1 MVQLTSITTRG
12 GDKGKTSLADGR
24 RVSKHSLR
32 IEAIGAVDELNSI
45 IGVTHALLVQSK
57 IDENKANVA
66 VNLNMIQNDLFDVG
80 ADLCLPDQERSALRI
95 NNIQVERL
103 DNLVIQYNSQLS
115 SLTSFVLPGGTLEA
129 AHMHVCRT
137 TARKTERAIV
147 ALDQDETLNPD
158 LLQYIN
164 RLSDVFFVM
173 ARTLNNLGEN
183 DVLWEPG
190 KYQQTKNSV

>member
-24 RVSKHSLR
+24 RLSKHSLR

-45 IGVTHALLVQSK
+45 IGVTHAIIKTSHLQDGCDT
-57 IDENKANVA
+57 IPIH
-66 VNLNMIQNDLFDVG
+66 LNMIQNDLFDVG
-80 ADLCLPDQERSALRI
+80 ADLCLPDQDRSALRI
-95 NNIQVERL
+95 NHIQVEKL
-103 DNLVIQYNSQLS
+103 DHLVQEYNASLS
-115 SLTSFVLPGGTLEA
+115 PLTSFVLPGGTLEA

-137 TARKTERAIV
+137 NARKAERAIV
-147 ALDQDETLNPD
+147 ALDQDETLNPE
-158 LLQYIN
+158 LLKYMN

-173 ARTLNNLGEN
+173 ARILNHKGQT

-190 KYQQTKNSV
+190 KYQQKKVD

>member
-32 IEAIGAVDELNSI
+32 IEAIGAVDELNSV
-45 IGVTHALLVQSK
+45 IGITHALLVHSK
-57 IDENKANVA
+57 INENKSNIAL
-66 VNLNMIQNDLFDVG
+66 NLNMIQNDLFDVG

-103 DNLVIQYNSQLS
+103 DELVSQYNSHLS

-129 AHMHVCRT
+129 AQMHLCRT
-137 TARKTERAIV
+137 TARKTERSIV

-173 ARTLNNLGEN
+173 ARTLNNLGQN

-190 KYQQTKNSV
+190 KYQQTKTSV